1 LPGLPIVLKTS
12 ESIWL
17 YPVFAFV
24 CYVSIHLENFCD
36 GGASDAKWK
45 LKQESTVARQQ
56 SPTRPVFMFFTAIA
70 AAVQMRWMKLDLL
83 FVAKRVGFLWDEN
96 RLTWFCRDKE
106 VSAKRGLT

>member
-1 LPGLPIVLKTS
+1 M
-12 ESIWL
+12 
-17 YPVFAFV
+17 
-24 CYVSIHLENFCD
+24 C
-36 GGASDAKWK
+36 
-45 LKQESTVARQQ
+45 
-56 SPTRPVFMFFTAIA
+56 FTAIA